1 MKTVYPTLKMTL
13 TDFVISGSTSA
24 QPPGRQKLKELL
36 HLKRANRNLRS
47 RFKHARTRQ
56 REGSNMLL
64 EGPRSHVL
72 MQQRP
77 SSKTQLSTPATQ
89 PVKRQLEESSTQ
101 KKESVEILTFD

>member
-1 MKTVYPTLKMTL
+1 MKPTSKMTSR
-13 TDFVISGSTSA
+13 DFVISGSTSA
-24 QPPGRQKLKELL
+24 WPLSRQKLKELL

-64 EGPRSHVL
+64 EGPRGHVS

-89 PVKRQLEESSTQ
+89 PVKRQLEESSIK
-101 KKESVEILTFD
+101 KKESAEILTFD